1 MGAAEDIVNAKIKK
15 PGMGYAESVKV
26 AEAPN
31 TPPGNPKIISGSKID
46 PNNPDVLRGD
56 KTGAWKGAAPDA
68 ELNWV
73 QKMTKQIHDYLTRKK
88 KENK

>member
-1 MGAAEDIVNAKIKK
+1 VANK
-15 PGMGYAESVKV
+15 GYAAMVSDLEKKGTK
-26 AEAPN
+26 EALVP
-31 TPPGNPKIISGSKID
+31 TKKPGNPKIISGAVPD
-46 PNNPDVLRGD
+46 PNNGPVLKGPD
-56 KTGAWKGAAPDA
+56 K